1 MKKEQKALA
10 KYLIVTAMIDLC
22 SFYYVAGYFAK
33 FLINHV
39 TGTSSDGFK
48 LAMGLTNLT
57 FYLLFIAAFVFFYK
71 KIVGC
76 IDKMITATF
85 YLWGVFIL
93 SNPVISQLVLKSMT
107 QAAIQTQTL
116 SVHADRAAGWAL
128 HAVVICS
135 YMACTVITGCY
146 LRQIKF
152 IILAALLLYV
162 YFGGWYDSLIGQ
174 GEVMELH
181 NFIKFGNMLIT
192 GLMLLLPTYQNH
204 VLRENPLGLF
214 DTSDIG

>member
-71 KIVGC
+71 K
-76 IDKMITATF
+76 
-85 YLWGVFIL
+85 
-93 SNPVISQLVLKSMT
+93 
-107 QAAIQTQTL
+107 
-116 SVHADRAAGWAL
+116 
-128 HAVVICS
+128 
-135 YMACTVITGCY
+135 
-146 LRQIKF
+146 
-152 IILAALLLYV
+152 
-162 YFGGWYDSLIGQ
+162 
-174 GEVMELH
+174 
-181 NFIKFGNMLIT
+181 
-192 GLMLLLPTYQNH
+192 
-204 VLRENPLGLF
+204 
-214 DTSDIG
+214 

>member
-85 YLWGVFIL
+85 YLWGVLIL
-93 SNPVISQLVLKSMT
+93 SNPDTNPV
-107 QAAIQTQTL
+107 
-116 SVHADRAAGWAL
+116 
-128 HAVVICS
+128 CS
-135 YMACTVITGCY
+135 CGSSCR
-146 LRQIKF
+146 LGSPCSGD
-152 IILAALLLYV
+152 LLLY
-162 YFGGWYDSLIGQ
+162 G
-174 GEVMELH
+174 MHCH
-181 NFIKFGNMLIT
+181 NRLLFTSVQIRNSCSSAFICIFWRL
-192 GLMLLLPTYQNH
+192 
-204 VLRENPLGLF
+204 V
-214 DTSDIG
+214 